1 MGWQNLVAVLG
12 ASPAGGGK
20 LKVKN
25 QNAKLW
31 SRFAGL
37 FYSETSVD
45 SDGRVLYYAHSL
57 YD

>member
-1 MGWQNLVAVLG
+1 VWSGQYLVFAVLG

-37 FYSETSVD
+37 I
-45 SDGRVLYYAHSL
+45 LK
-57 YD
+57 

>member
-1 MGWQNLVAVLG
+1 VQSHSLKFKIILTNWGILG

-37 FYSETSVD
+37 I
-45 SDGRVLYYAHSL
+45 
-57 YD
+57 